1 MQEISAYELIK
12 EKLHAIPNQRH
23 KGSLFEKISKQFL
36 QEHDSANEY
45 ESIDL
50 WYDWK
55 LRGKERDKGI
65 DIVITT
71 SNKEY
76 IAVQCKFHQNS
87 VSYNDISPFL
97 TQLLSGHKLQN
108 GVGGVKFK
116 KGIIISTSNLTSEAL
131 KAIEQIRSTGMGID
145 IDEITEEDFIYSRI
159 DWEKF
164 DPTKTEDEIPLCD
177 KKRPRPHQTEAIE
190 KTKEYFS
197 DPKNARGKLIMACGT
212 GKTYTSLKIMEALDP
227 KITLFLAPSIA
238 LLSQTFREYAQE
250 KSEPFYASI
259 VCSDDKTGQSK
270 KNKSKNEDND
280 DIKFSELPIKA
291 STRLEDILSAYE
303 RAQKENKRFIIFSTY
318 QSALRIKEAQ
328 EAGLNGIDLI
338 ICDEAHRT
346 VGAMYSTNERD
357 DKNAF
362 TLCHSDENIKAK
374 KRLYM
379 TATPKVYSESSKA
392 KAKEKDNVIY
402 SMDDAQTFGEEIYTL
417 NFERAI
423 ALDLLTDYKVIILA
437 VRSENLSGVTNS
449 VNKKISQLEAKG
461 TKLDKKLINNEFVC
475 KIVGTHKGLAKQDLI
490 ALDEENKE
498 DHNLQ
503 NKADTFVS
511 QRAISFCK
519 SINTSKNIKDSFETI
534 MECYDEELKKKS
546 FKNLQIKIDHVD
558 GTMNCKDRLEKLE
571 KLNEFQPNTC
581 KVLSNARCLSEGV
594 DVPAL
599 DSVIFFDGRSAMVD
613 IIQAVGRVMRKA
625 KNKKRG
631 YIILPIALR
640 ESEIKNL
647 DEAVKNT
654 NFQNIWKVLKAL
666 RSHDSSL
673 VDEATFREKIKIFGS
688 DDASNLDDEEELQK
702 DKTEQSPNDPKQAQ
716 KTLFD
721 AILLQD
727 LANAVYNVMPTK
739 LGDRNYWE
747 NFAKK
752 TGNIARTLNDR
763 LKELFGKNPEIF
775 DNFLTSLRGNIHQ
788 NIKEEEAL
796 DMIISHVI
804 TKPIFDAI
812 FGDNIQN
819 PIAKALDKMVLKLS
833 DLGLEGETKDLK
845 NLYESVK
852 TEAARAKSQKTQQE
866 LIKNLY
872 NTFFKEAF
880 RKQSEKLGIV
890 YTPIEVVDFIL
901 RATNGIL
908 KKHFNTDF
916 NDKNITI
923 FDPFTGTGSF
933 IARLLSKENDFISD
947 EALKE
952 KFQKGLF
959 AFDIVLLSY
968 YIALINI
975 TQAAQSRDSSLKNFK
990 NIALTDSLDYLEEKS
1005 AKGVIPGFEDLKENQ
1020 EIKTTMEKQNI
1031 RVIIGNPPY
1040 SSGAK
1045 SENDNNQNLK
1055 HPKLEKRVYETYG
1068 KNSTSRSVG
1077 NTTRDTLIQSIRM
1090 ASDLLKDKGVL
1101 GFVVNGS
1108 FIDSKSADGF
1118 RKCVA
1123 KEFSHLYVLNLR
1135 GNARTSGE
1143 ERKKQGDGIFD
1154 SGSRATVA
1162 IIFFVKDES
1171 VQNSTI
1177 HYYEVEDYLKRE
1189 AKLNLLAGF
1198 ENLDSVPF
1206 SEITPNN
1213 KGDWINQREYGFD
1226 KLIPL
1231 KRDKNQKIFDTI
1243 FDLNSNGVKT
1253 SRDPWVYNFS
1263 PNALMQSVQNCIDA
1277 YNADLKRFNERFRE
1291 AFKQRTQGI
1300 KPADRYKHLSDQEI
1314 TTDKTKIAWVQNL
1327 KTQLIKGKKLD
1338 DFSQEK
1344 ISVSL
1349 YRPFNK
1355 QYFYYERELAWS
1367 FCLMKKIFPDK
1378 SARNVVINTG
1388 VGKVFSALISSEI
1401 PCLDLLHHNQAYPLY
1416 YYDDL
1421 GNRYNA
1427 ISGYALN
1434 LFRRHYQDN
1443 AIVEEEIF
1451 YYIYAIFH
1459 HKGYL
1464 EKYKNSLTKED
1475 PRIALSK
1482 DFKELSILGEE
1493 LAKLHLN
1500 YESGEMHTSV
1510 AYKTLM
1516 NAEQKD
1522 YYDVVQMKKD
1532 KKGDRIQYNHHITIT
1547 QIPQKAFDYVVNGKS
1562 AIDWVIERYSITTD
1576 KDSLIENNP
1585 NHYAGGKYIFELL
1598 CRVITLSV
1606 KSVDLIEKISEKR
1619 FE

>member
-1 MQEISAYELIK
+1 MQEISAYKLIK
-12 EKLHAIPNQRH
+12 EKLQAIPNLRH

-55 LRGKERDKGI
+55 LRGKERDRGI
-65 DIVITT
+65 DIVIQTT
-71 SNKEY
+71 SKEY

-87 VSYNDISPFL
+87 ISYNDISPFL
-97 TQLLSGHKLQN
+97 TQLQS
-108 GVGGVKFK
+108 GVGEVRFK

-145 IDEITEEDFIYSRI
+145 IDEITEEDFIYSKI

-164 DPTKTEDEIPLCD
+164 DPTKTEDELPLRD
-177 KKRPRPHQTEAIE
+177 KKKPRSHQTEAINA
-190 KTKEYFS
+190 TKEYFS
-197 DPKNARGKLIMACGT
+197 SPKNTRGKLIMACGT

-238 LLSQTFREYAQE
+238 LLSQTFREYAKE

-259 VCSDDKTGQSK
+259 VCSDDKVG
-270 KNKSKNEDND
+270 KSKDEDND
-280 DIKFSELPIKA
+280 DINFSELPLKP
-291 STRLEDILSAYE
+291 STRLEDILSV
-303 RAQKENKRFIIFSTY
+303 RKKAQKENKRFIIFSTY

-346 VGAMYSTNERD
+346 VGAMYSSNERD

-362 TLCHSDENIKAK
+362 TLCHSDEHIKAK

-379 TATPKVYSESSKA
+379 TATPKVYSEGSKA
-392 KAKEKDNVIY
+392 KAKESDNVIY
-402 SMDDAQTFGEEIYTL
+402 SMDDEEIFGEEIYTL
-417 NFERAI
+417 NFSKAI

-437 VRSENLSGVTNS
+437 VRKENLSGVTNS
-449 VNKKISQLEAKG
+449 VNKKISQLKAEG

-490 ALDEENKE
+490 VLDEKNKE
-498 DHNLQ
+498 DNDL
-503 NKADTFVS
+503 KDKKDTFVS
-511 QRAISFCK
+511 QRAINFCK

-546 FKNLQIKIDHVD
+546 FKNLKISIDHID

-571 KLNEFQPNTC
+571 KLNEFEPNTC

-599 DSVIFFDGRSAMVD
+599 DSIVFFDGKSAMVD

-625 KNKKRG
+625 KRKKRG
-631 YIILPIALR
+631 YIILPIALE

-647 DEAVKNT
+647 DEAVNNT
-654 NFQNIWKVLKAL
+654 NFKNIWKVIKAL
-666 RSHDSSL
+666 RSHDPSL
-673 VDEATFREKIKIFGS
+673 VDEATFKEKIKIFGS
-688 DDASNLDDEEELQK
+688 DDGSNRNDE
-702 DKTEQSPNDPKQAQ
+702 

-727 LANAVYNVMPTK
+727 LADAMYNVMPTK

-747 NFAKK
+747 NFTKK
-752 TGNIARTLNDR
+752 TGNIARTLNNR
-763 LKELFGKNPEIF
+763 LKMIFDKNPEF
-775 DNFLTSLRGNIHQ
+775 FHGFLDSLRENIHQ

-796 DMIISHVI
+796 DMITSHII

-812 FGDNIQN
+812 FGDNIKN
-819 PIAKALDKMVLKLS
+819 PIAKALDKMVQKLAT
-833 DLGLEGETKDLK
+833 LGLQGETKDLK

-852 TEAARAKSQKTQQE
+852 TEALHAKSQKSQQE

-916 NDKNITI
+916 NDQSITI

-933 IARLLSKENDFISD
+933 IARLLSKENALISD

-952 KFQKGLF
+952 KFQKNLF

-975 TQAAQSRDSSLKNFK
+975 TQAAQNRDSSLKNFK
-990 NIALTDSLDYLEEKS
+990 NIALTDSLDYLEEKTN
-1005 AKGVIPGFEDLKENQ
+1005 KGALPLYEDLKENKD
-1020 EIKTTMEKQNI
+1020 IKDTLADQNI

-1040 SSGAK
+1040 SAGAK
-1045 SENDNNQNLK
+1045 SENDNNQNLS
-1055 HPKLEKRVYETYG
+1055 HPKLEKLVTEKYG
-1068 KNSTSRSVG
+1068 KNSTSKNVG
-1077 NTTRDTLIQSIRM
+1077 QTTRDTLIQSIRM
-1090 ASDLLKDKGVL
+1090 ASDLLRDKGVL

-1135 GNARTSGE
+1135 GNQRTSGE
-1143 ERKKQGDGIFD
+1143 VSKKEGGKIFD
-1154 SGSRATVA
+1154 SGSRATIA
-1162 IIFFVKDES
+1162 IVFFVKDNS
-1171 VQNSTI
+1171 VSDNTI
-1177 HYYEVEDYLKRE
+1177 DYYDIGDYLKRE
-1189 AKLNLLAGF
+1189 EKLHKLANFLNLDAI
-1198 ENLDSVPF
+1198 PF
-1206 SEITPNN
+1206 KEITPND
-1213 KGDWINQREYGFD
+1213 KGDWINQREDAFD

-1231 KRDKNQKIFDTI
+1231 KRDKTLQNDSVFDI
-1243 FDLNSNGVKT
+1243 NSLGVG
-1253 SRDPWVYNFS
+1253 SGRDPWVYNFS
-1263 PNALMQSVQNCIDA
+1263 PNILTQSVQKCIDT
-1277 YNADLKRFNERFRE
+1277 YNADLKRFNARFRE
-1291 AFKQRTQGI
+1291 AFKQRTKGV
-1300 KPADRYKHLSDQEI
+1300 KSGDLYKHLNDKEI
-1314 TTDKTKIAWVQNL
+1314 TTDKTKIYWTRSL
-1327 KTQLIKGKKLD
+1327 KNHLIKNKNL
-1338 DFSQEK
+1338 QE
-1344 ISVSL
+1344 SSEECMRLAL

-1355 QYFYYERELAWS
+1355 QWLYWDKDWIDRQGEFS
-1367 FCLMKKIFPDK
+1367 KIFPDK
-1378 SARNVVINTG
+1378 SAQNVVINSG
-1388 VGKVFSALISSEI
+1388 VGNGKDFSALVSDFISDCGLIS
-1401 PCLDLLHHNQAYPLY
+1401 PNQAYPLY

-1421 GNRYNA
+1421 GNRYYA

-1434 LFRRHYQDN
+1434 LFRRHYGDN
-1443 AIVEEEIF
+1443 AITEEEIF
-1451 YYIYAIFH
+1451 YYIYAILH

-1464 EKYKNSLTKED
+1464 EKYKNSLAKEA
-1475 PRIALSK
+1475 PRIALSE
-1482 DFKELSILGEE
+1482 DFKELSILGKQ
-1493 LAKLHLN
+1493 LAELHLN
-1500 YESGEMHTSV
+1500 YESGEMHESV
-1510 AYKTLM
+1510 KYTTLM
-1516 NAEQKD
+1516 NAEIEG
-1522 YYDVVQMKKD
+1522 YYDVEKMT
-1532 KKGDRIQYNHHITIT
+1532 KKGDRILYNQNIAITK
-1547 QIPQKAFDYVVNGKS
+1547 IPKKAFEYVVNGKS
-1562 AIDWVIERYSITTD
+1562 AIDWVIERYQKTMD

-1585 NHYAGGKYIFELL
+1585 NDYAGGKYVFELL
-1598 CRVITLSV
+1598 CRVIKLSE

>member
-1 MQEISAYELIK
+1 MQEISAYQFIK
-12 EKLHAIPNQRH
+12 EKLQAIPNSH
-23 KGSLFEKISKQFL
+23 DKGSWFEKVSKHFL
-36 QEHDSANEY
+36 LEHDSANEY

-50 WYDWK
+50 WYDWE
-55 LRGKERDKGI
+55 LRGNERDKGI
-65 DIVITT
+65 DIVIQTT
-71 SNKEY
+71 SKEY

-87 VSYNDISPFL
+87 ISYNDISPFL
-97 TQLLSGHKLQN
+97 TQLLSG
-108 GVGGVKFK
+108 VGEVRFK
-116 KGIIISTSNLTSEAL
+116 KGIIISTSNLTSEAS
-131 KAIEQIRSTGMGID
+131 KAIEQIRSAGKDID
-145 IDEITEEDFIYSRI
+145 IDIISEEDFIYSRI

-164 DPTKTEDEIPLCD
+164 DPTKTQDELPLCD
-177 KKRPRPHQTEAIE
+177 KKKPRTHQQEAINA
-190 KTKEYFS
+190 TKEYFS

-250 KSEPFYASI
+250 KSDPFYASI
-259 VCSDDKTGQSK
+259 VCSDDKVGQ
-270 KNKSKNEDND
+270 SKNEDND
-280 DIKFSELPIKA
+280 DIKFSELPIKP
-291 STRLEDILSAYE
+291 STRLEDILSTYE
-303 RAQKENKRFIIFSTY
+303 KAQKENKRFIIFSTY
-318 QSALRIKEAQ
+318 QSTLRIKEAQ
-328 EAGLNGIDLI
+328 EAGLGEIDLI

-402 SMDDAQTFGEEIYTL
+402 SMDDAETFGEEIYTL

-490 ALDEENKE
+490 ALDDENKE
-498 DHNLQ
+498 DNDL
-503 NKADTFVS
+503 KSKKDTFVS

-519 SINTSKNIKDSFETI
+519 SIQTSKNIKDSFETI

-546 FKNLQIKIDHVD
+546 FKNLEIKIDHID
-558 GTMNCKDRLEKLE
+558 GTMNCKERLEKLE
-571 KLNEFQPNTC
+571 NLNQFKPNTC

-599 DSVIFFDGRSAMVD
+599 DSVIFFDGKSAMVD

-631 YIILPIALR
+631 YIILPIALT

-654 NFQNIWKVLKAL
+654 NFKNIWKVLKAL
-666 RSHDSSL
+666 RSHDTSL
-673 VDEATFREKIKIFGS
+673 VDEATFKEKIKIFGS
-688 DDASNLDDEEELQK
+688 NDESNPDDEEELQK

-721 AILLQD
+721 AIFLKD

-752 TGNIARTLNDR
+752 TGNIAKTLNNR

-775 DNFLTSLRGNIHQ
+775 DNFLTSLRDNIHQ
-788 NIKEEEAL
+788 SIKEQEAL
-796 DMIISHVI
+796 DMIISHII
-804 TKPIFDAI
+804 TKPIFDAL
-812 FGDNIQN
+812 FGDNIKN

-852 TEAARAKSQKTQQE
+852 TEAARAKSPKSQQE

-880 RKQSEKLGIV
+880 SKQSQKLGIV

-933 IARLLSKENDFISD
+933 IARLLSKDNDLISD

-952 KFQKGLF
+952 KFLNHLF

-975 TQAAQSRDSSLKNFK
+975 TQAAQNRDSSLKNFK

-1005 AKGVIPGFEDLKENQ
+1005 TKGVFPLFEDLKENK
-1020 EIKTTMEKQNI
+1020 EIKTTLANQKIQ
-1031 RVIIGNPPY
+1031 VIIGNPPY

-1045 SENDNNQNLK
+1045 SENDNNQNLS
-1055 HPKLEKRVYETYG
+1055 HPKLEKWVYETYG
-1068 KNSTSRSVG
+1068 KNSTAKVG
-1077 NTTRDTLIQSIRM
+1077 NSTRDTLIHSIRM

-1123 KEFSHLYVLNLR
+1123 QEFSHLYVLNLR
-1135 GNARTSGE
+1135 GNQRTSGE
-1143 ERKKQGDGIFD
+1143 VSKKEGGKIFD

-1162 IIFFVKDES
+1162 IIFFVKDKS
-1171 VQNSTI
+1171 VQNSAI

-1189 AKLNLLAGF
+1189 TKLHLLANF
-1198 ENLDSVPF
+1198 ENLESVPF
-1206 SEITPNN
+1206 KEIVPND
-1213 KGDWINQREYGFD
+1213 KGDWINQRNDGFE

-1231 KRDKNQKIFDTI
+1231 KRDKKLKILNTI
-1243 FDLNSNGVKT
+1243 FDLDSGGVV
-1253 SRDPWVYNFS
+1253 SGRDPWVYNFS
-1263 PNALMQSVQNCIDA
+1263 QETLKQSVQNCIDT
-1277 YNADLKRFNERFRE
+1277 YNADLKRFNERYRE
-1291 AFKQRTQGI
+1291 AFKERTKGV
-1300 KPADRYKHLSDQEI
+1300 KPADRYKHLNDKEI
-1314 TTDKTKIAWVQNL
+1314 TTDKTKIAWTDGLKNKLIRNENL
-1327 KTQLIKGKKLD
+1327 PESSTERIRLA
-1338 DFSQEK
+1338 
-1344 ISVSL
+1344 L

-1355 QYFYYERELAWS
+1355 QWLYWDKTWNDRQYH
-1367 FCLMKKIFPDK
+1367 KPKIFPDK
-1378 SARNVVINTG
+1378 SARNVVINIG
-1388 VGKVFSALISSEI
+1388 CGNGKDFSALVSDFISDFGLISS
-1401 PCLDLLHHNQAYPLY
+1401 NQAYPLY

-1434 LFRRHYQDN
+1434 LFRRHYKDN
-1443 AIVEEEIF
+1443 AITEEEIF

-1464 EKYKNSLTKED
+1464 EKYKNSLTKEA
-1475 PRIALSK
+1475 PRIALSE
-1482 DFKELSILGEE
+1482 DFKELSVLGKE
-1493 LAKLHLN
+1493 LAELHLN
-1500 YESGEMHTSV
+1500 YESGEMHESV
-1510 AYKTLM
+1510 EYNLLE
-1516 NAEQKD
+1516 NAEVEG
-1522 YYDVVQMKKD
+1522 YYDVVKMKKD
-1532 KKGDRIQYNHHITIT
+1532 KKGDSIIYNDHITIT
-1547 QIPQKAFDYVVNGKS
+1547 KIPKKAFGYVVNGKS
-1562 AIDWVIERYSITTD
+1562 AIDWVIERYQKTTD
-1576 KDSLIENNP
+1576 DKGSLIENNP
-1585 NHYAGGKYIFELL
+1585 NDYAGGKYIFELL
-1598 CRVITLSV
+1598 CRVIKLSV

>member
-1 MQEISAYELIK
+1 
-12 EKLHAIPNQRH
+12 
-23 KGSLFEKISKQFL
+23 
-36 QEHDSANEY
+36 
-45 ESIDL
+45 
-50 WYDWK
+50 
-55 LRGKERDKGI
+55 
-65 DIVITT
+65 
-71 SNKEY
+71 
-76 IAVQCKFHQNS
+76 
-87 VSYNDISPFL
+87 
-97 TQLLSGHKLQN
+97 
-108 GVGGVKFK
+108 
-116 KGIIISTSNLTSEAL
+116 
-131 KAIEQIRSTGMGID
+131 
-145 IDEITEEDFIYSRI
+145 
-159 DWEKF
+159 
-164 DPTKTEDEIPLCD
+164 
-177 KKRPRPHQTEAIE
+177 
-190 KTKEYFS
+190 
-197 DPKNARGKLIMACGT
+197 
-212 GKTYTSLKIMEALDP
+212 
-227 KITLFLAPSIA
+227 
-238 LLSQTFREYAQE
+238 
-250 KSEPFYASI
+250 
-259 VCSDDKTGQSK
+259 
-270 KNKSKNEDND
+270 
-280 DIKFSELPIKA
+280 
-291 STRLEDILSAYE
+291 
-303 RAQKENKRFIIFSTY
+303 
-318 QSALRIKEAQ
+318 
-328 EAGLNGIDLI
+328 
-338 ICDEAHRT
+338 
-346 VGAMYSTNERD
+346 
-357 DKNAF
+357 
-362 TLCHSDENIKAK
+362 
-374 KRLYM
+374 
-379 TATPKVYSESSKA
+379 
-392 KAKEKDNVIY
+392 
-402 SMDDAQTFGEEIYTL
+402 
-417 NFERAI
+417 
-423 ALDLLTDYKVIILA
+423 
-437 VRSENLSGVTNS
+437 
-449 VNKKISQLEAKG
+449 
-461 TKLDKKLINNEFVC
+461 
-475 KIVGTHKGLAKQDLI
+475 
-490 ALDEENKE
+490 
-498 DHNLQ
+498 
-503 NKADTFVS
+503 
-511 QRAISFCK
+511 
-519 SINTSKNIKDSFETI
+519 

-571 KLNEFQPNTC
+571 NLNTFKPNTC

-631 YIILPIALR
+631 YIILPIALS

-654 NFQNIWKVLKAL
+654 NFKNIWKVLKAL

-673 VDEATFREKIKIFGS
+673 VDEATFKEKIKIFGS
-688 DDASNLDDEEELQK
+688 DDEKNPDDEEELQK

-721 AILLQD
+721 AIFLKD

-747 NFAKK
+747 NFTKK
-752 TGNIARTLNDR
+752 TGNIAKTLNNR

-788 NIKEEEAL
+788 SIKEDEAL
-796 DMIISHVI
+796 DMIISHII

-852 TEAARAKSQKTQQE
+852 TEAARAKSPKSQQE

-933 IARLLSKENDFISD
+933 IARLLSKESDLISD

-975 TQAAQSRDSSLKNFK
+975 TQAAQNRDNSLKNFK

-1005 AKGVIPGFEDLKENQ
+1005 DKGVFPLFEDLKENK
-1020 EIKTTMEKQNI
+1020 EIKTTLASQTI
-1031 RVIIGNPPY
+1031 QVIIGNPPY

-1045 SENDNNQNLK
+1045 SENDNNQNLT
-1055 HPKLEKRVYETYG
+1055 HPKLEKKVYETYG
-1068 KNSTSRSVG
+1068 KNSTAKVG
-1077 NTTRDTLIQSIRM
+1077 ATTRDTLIQSIRM

-1123 KEFSHLYVLNLR
+1123 KEFSHLYALNLR

-1171 VQNSTI
+1171 VQNSAI

-1189 AKLNLLAGF
+1189 AKLHSLAGF
-1198 ENLDSVPF
+1198 ENLESVPF
-1206 SEITPNN
+1206 KEITPND
-1213 KGDWINQREYGFD
+1213 KGDWINQRNDDFE

-1231 KRDKNQKIFDTI
+1231 KRDKKLKIFDTI
-1243 FDLNSNGVKT
+1243 FDLNSMGVA
-1253 SRDPWVYNFS
+1253 SGRDPWVYNFS
-1263 PNALMQSVQNCIDA
+1263 QNALKQSVQNCIDT

-1291 AFKQRTQGI
+1291 AFKQRTAKDKGI
-1300 KPADRYKHLSDQEI
+1300 KPADRYKHLSDREI
-1314 TTDKTKIAWVQNL
+1314 TTDKTKIAWTDGL
-1327 KTQLIKGKKLD
+1327 KNKLIKNENLPASGMERVRLA
-1338 DFSQEK
+1338 
-1344 ISVSL
+1344 L

-1355 QYFYYERELAWS
+1355 QWLYWDKDLIHRQGRFS
-1367 FCLMKKIFPDK
+1367 KIFPDK
-1378 SARNVVINTG
+1378 SVCNVVINTG
-1388 VGKVFSALISSEI
+1388 MGNGKDFSALVSDFISDYSLI
-1401 PCLDLLHHNQAYPLY
+1401 SPNQAYPLY

-1443 AIVEEEIF
+1443 AITEEEIF

-1464 EKYKNSLTKED
+1464 EKYKNSLAKEVL
-1475 PRIALSK
+1475 RIALSE
-1482 DFKELSILGEE
+1482 DFKELSVLGKE
-1493 LAKLHLN
+1493 LAELHLN
-1500 YESGEMHTSV
+1500 YESGEMHASV
-1510 AYKTLM
+1510 KHNLLE
-1516 NAEQKD
+1516 NAEVEG
-1522 YYDVVQMKKD
+1522 YYDVVKMT
-1532 KKGDRIQYNHHITIT
+1532 KKGDSIIYNHHITIT
-1547 QIPQKAFDYVVNGKS
+1547 KIPKKAFDYVINGK
-1562 AIDWVIERYSITTD
+1562 
-1576 KDSLIENNP
+1576 
-1585 NHYAGGKYIFELL
+1585 
-1598 CRVITLSV
+1598 
-1606 KSVDLIEKISEKR
+1606 KR
-1619 FE
+1619 D

>member
-12 EKLHAIPNQRH
+12 QKLHAIPNLRH

-36 QEHDSANEY
+36 LEHDSANEY

-50 WYDWK
+50 WNDWK

-65 DIVITT
+65 DIVIQTT
-71 SNKEY
+71 SKEY

-87 VSYNDISPFL
+87 ISYNDISPFL
-97 TQLLSGHKLQN
+97 TQLLSG
-108 GVGGVKFK
+108 VGSVKFK

-131 KAIEQIRSTGMGID
+131 KAIEQIRSAGMGID

-177 KKRPRPHQTEAIE
+177 KKRPRPHQTEAINA
-190 KTKEYFS
+190 TKEYFS

-270 KNKSKNEDND
+270 NEDND
-280 DIKFSELPIKA
+280 DIKFSELPIKP
-291 STRLEDILSAYE
+291 STRLEDILNVYE
-303 RAQKENKRFIIFSTY
+303 KAQKENKRFIIFSTY

-362 TLCHSDENIKAK
+362 TLFHSDENIKAT

-423 ALDLLTDYKVIILA
+423 ALDLLTDYKVMILA
-437 VRSENLSGVTNS
+437 VRKENLSGVTNS

-490 ALDEENKE
+490 VLDDENKE

-503 NKADTFVS
+503 HQYDTAPS
-511 QRAISFCK
+511 QRAINFCK

-546 FKNLQIKIDHVD
+546 FKNLEITIDHVD
-558 GTMNCKDRLEKLE
+558 GTMNCKERLEKLE
-571 KLNEFQPNTC
+571 KLNKFEPNTC

-599 DSVIFFDGRSAMVD
+599 DSVIFFDGKSAMVD

-625 KNKKRG
+625 KHKKRG

-673 VDEATFREKIKIFGS
+673 VDEATFKEKIKIFGS
-688 DDASNLDDEEELQK
+688 DDAKNPDDEEELQK
-702 DKTEQSPNDPKQAQ
+702 DKTEQSDPKQAQ

-752 TGNIARTLNDR
+752 TGNIARTLNER
-763 LKELFGKNPEIF
+763 LKDIFGKNPEIF

-852 TEAARAKSQKTQQE
+852 TEAMRAKSQKSQQE

-901 RATNGIL
+901 RATDGLL

-933 IARLLSKENDFISD
+933 IARLLSKENALISD

-952 KFQKGLF
+952 KFQKNLF
-959 AFDIVLLSY
+959 AFDIVLLAY

-975 TQAAQSRDSSLKNFK
+975 TQAAQNRDSSLKNFK

-1005 AKGVIPGFEDLKENQ
+1005 AKGVIPGFEDLKENK

-1045 SENDNNQNLK
+1045 SENDNNQNLT
-1055 HPKLEKRVYETYG
+1055 HPKLEKYVYETYG
-1068 KNSTSRSVG
+1068 KNSTAKVG
-1077 NTTRDTLIQSIRM
+1077 ATTRDTLIHSIRM
-1090 ASDLLKDKGVL
+1090 ASDLLKEQGVL

-1108 FIDSKSADGF
+1108 FIDSKSTDGF

-1123 KEFSHLYVLNLR
+1123 QEFSHLYALNLR
-1135 GNARTSGE
+1135 GNQRTSGE
-1143 ERKKQGDGIFD
+1143 VSRKEGGKIFD

-1162 IIFFVKDES
+1162 VIFFVKDKDAP
-1171 VQNSTI
+1171 NHTI
-1177 HYYEVEDYLKRE
+1177 FYYEVEDYLKRE

-1206 SEITPNN
+1206 KEITPND
-1213 KGDWINQREYGFD
+1213 KGDWINQRNDDFE

-1231 KRDKNQKIFDTI
+1231 KRDKTLKNDSI
-1243 FDLNSNGVKT
+1243 FDLNSGGVA
-1253 SRDPWVYNFS
+1253 SGRDPWVYNFS
-1263 PNALMQSVQNCIDA
+1263 QKTLMQSVQNCIDT
-1277 YNADLKRFNERFRE
+1277 YNADLKRFNEVFRE
-1291 AFKQRTQGI
+1291 AFKQRT
-1300 KPADRYKHLSDQEI
+1300 KDVKKAELYKHLNDQEI
-1314 TTDKTKIAWVQNL
+1314 TTDKTKIAWTRSL
-1327 KTQLIKGKKLD
+1327 KNHLIKNKNL
-1338 DFSQEK
+1338 QE
-1344 ISVSL
+1344 SNEERMRLSL

-1355 QYFYYERELAWS
+1355 QWLYWDKDLINRQGRFS
-1367 FCLMKKIFPDK
+1367 KIFPDK

-1388 VGKVFSALISSEI
+1388 VSKVFSALISSEI
-1401 PCLDLLHHNQAYPLY
+1401 PCCDLLFHTQAYPLY

-1434 LFRRHYQDN
+1434 LFRRHYGDN
-1443 AIVEEEIF
+1443 LIAEEEIF

-1464 EKYKNSLTKED
+1464 EKYKNSLAKEA
-1475 PRIALSK
+1475 PRIALSE
-1482 DFKELSILGEE
+1482 DFKELSVLGKE
-1493 LAKLHLN
+1493 LAELHLN

-1510 AYKTLM
+1510 KHNLLE
-1516 NAEQKD
+1516 NAEVEG

-1532 KKGDRIQYNHHITIT
+1532 KKGDRIIYNHHITIT
-1547 QIPQKAFDYVVNGKS
+1547 NIPKKAFDYVVNGKS
-1562 AIDWVIERYSITTD
+1562 AIDWVIERYQKTMD
-1576 KDSLIENNP
+1576 KESLIENNP
-1585 NHYAGGKYIFELL
+1585 NHYAGGKYVFELL
-1598 CRVITLSV
+1598 CRVIKLSE

>member
-1 MQEISAYELIK
+1 MQEISAYKLIK
-12 EKLHAIPNQRH
+12 EKLQAIPNQRH

-50 WYDWK
+50 WYDWE
-55 LRGKERDKGI
+55 LRGNERDKGI

-97 TQLLSGHKLQN
+97 TQLLSG
-108 GVGGVKFK
+108 VGEVRFK

-131 KAIEQIRSTGMGID
+131 KAIEQIRSTGMEID

-197 DPKNARGKLIMACGT
+197 NPKNARGKLIMACGT

-259 VCSDDKTGQSK
+259 VCSDNKTGQ
-270 KNKSKNEDND
+270 SKNEDND
-280 DIKFSELPIKA
+280 DIKFSELPIKP
-291 STRLEDILSAYE
+291 STRLEDILSV
-303 RAQKENKRFIIFSTY
+303 RKKAQKENKRFIIFSTY
-318 QSALRIKEAQ
+318 QSTLRIKEAQ

-346 VGAMYSTNERD
+346 VGAMYSSNERD

-374 KRLYM
+374 QRLYM

-402 SMDDAQTFGEEIYTL
+402 SMDDEEIFGEEIYTL

-437 VRSENLSGVTNS
+437 VRKENLSGVTNS
-449 VNKKISQLEAKG
+449 VNKKISQLKAEG

-475 KIVGTHKGLAKQDLI
+475 KIIGTHKGLAKQDLI
-490 ALDEENKE
+490 VLDEENKE

-503 NKADTFVS
+503 NQYDTAPS
-511 QRAISFCK
+511 QRAINFCK

-546 FKNLQIKIDHVD
+546 FKNLKISIDHVD
-558 GTMNCKDRLEKLE
+558 GTMNCKDRLKKLE
-571 KLNEFQPNTC
+571 ELNEFEPNTC
-581 KVLSNARCLSEGV
+581 NARCLSEGV

-599 DSVIFFDGRSAMVD
+599 DSIVFFDGKSAMVD

-625 KNKKRG
+625 KRKKRG
-631 YIILPIALR
+631 YIILPIAL
-640 ESEIKNL
+640 EEHEIQNL
-647 DEAVKNT
+647 DEAVNNT
-654 NFQNIWKVLKAL
+654 NFKNIWKVIKAL
-666 RSHDSSL
+666 RSHDPSL
-673 VDEATFREKIKIFGS
+673 VDEATFKEKIKIFGS
-688 DDASNLDDEEELQK
+688 NDESNLDDEEELKK
-702 DKTEQSPNDPKQAQ
+702 DKTQHQNDPKEAQ

-727 LANAVYNVMPTK
+727 LADAMYNVMPTK

-747 NFAKK
+747 NFTKK
-752 TGNIARTLNDR
+752 TGNIARTLNNR
-763 LKELFGKNPEIF
+763 LKMIFEKNPEF
-775 DNFLTSLRGNIHQ
+775 FHGFLDSLRDNIHQ
-788 NIKEEEAL
+788 NIREYEAL
-796 DMIISHVI
+796 DMITSHII

-812 FGDNIQN
+812 FGDNIKN

-833 DLGLEGETKDLK
+833 TLGLEGETKDLK

-852 TEAARAKSQKTQQE
+852 TEALHAKSQKSQQE

-880 RKQSEKLGIV
+880 KKQSEKLGIV

-916 NDKNITI
+916 NDQNITI

-933 IARLLSKENDFISD
+933 IARLLSKENALISD

-952 KFQKGLF
+952 KFQKNLF

-975 TQAAQSRDSSLKNFK
+975 TQAAQNRDSSLKNFK
-990 NIALTDSLDYLEEKS
+990 NIALTDSLDYLEEKTN
-1005 AKGVIPGFEDLKENQ
+1005 KGALPLYEDLKENKD
-1020 EIKTTMEKQNI
+1020 IKDTLAGQNI

-1040 SSGAK
+1040 SAGAK
-1045 SENDNNQNLK
+1045 SENDNNQNLT
-1055 HPKLEKRVYETYG
+1055 HPKLQKWVYDTYG
-1068 KNSTSRSVG
+1068 KNSTVKVG
-1077 NTTRDTLIQSIRM
+1077 KATRDTLIQSIRM
-1090 ASDLLKDKGVL
+1090 ASDLLRDKGVL

-1123 KEFSHLYVLNLR
+1123 KDFSHLYVLNLR
-1135 GNARTSGE
+1135 GNARTLGE

-1154 SGSRATVA
+1154 SGSRATIA
-1162 IIFFVKDES
+1162 IVFFVKDK
-1171 VQNSTI
+1171 NAPNHTI
-1177 HYYEVEDYLKRE
+1177 FYYEVEDYLKRE
-1189 AKLNLLAGF
+1189 AKLHLLANF
-1198 ENLDSVPF
+1198 ENLDLVPF
-1206 SEITPNN
+1206 KEITPND
-1213 KGDWINQREYGFD
+1213 KGDWINQREDGFE

-1231 KRDKNQKIFDTI
+1231 KRDKKLQNDSVFDI
-1243 FDLNSNGVKT
+1243 NSLGVV
-1253 SRDPWVYNFS
+1253 SGRDPWVYNFS
-1263 PNALMQSVQNCIDA
+1263 PNALKQSVQKCIDT

-1291 AFKQRTQGI
+1291 AFKQRAQSV
-1300 KPADRYKHLSDQEI
+1300 KSAELYKHLNDKEI
-1314 TTDKTKIAWVQNL
+1314 TTDKTKIAWTDGL
-1327 KTQLIKGKKLD
+1327 KNHLIKNKNL
-1338 DFSQEK
+1338 QE
-1344 ISVSL
+1344 S
-1349 YRPFNK
+1349 
-1355 QYFYYERELAWS
+1355 
-1367 FCLMKKIFPDK
+1367 
-1378 SARNVVINTG
+1378 
-1388 VGKVFSALISSEI
+1388 
-1401 PCLDLLHHNQAYPLY
+1401 
-1416 YYDDL
+1416 
-1421 GNRYNA
+1421 
-1427 ISGYALN
+1427 
-1434 LFRRHYQDN
+1434 
-1443 AIVEEEIF
+1443 
-1451 YYIYAIFH
+1451 
-1459 HKGYL
+1459 
-1464 EKYKNSLTKED
+1464 
-1475 PRIALSK
+1475 
-1482 DFKELSILGEE
+1482 
-1493 LAKLHLN
+1493 
-1500 YESGEMHTSV
+1500 
-1510 AYKTLM
+1510 
-1516 NAEQKD
+1516 
-1522 YYDVVQMKKD
+1522 
-1532 KKGDRIQYNHHITIT
+1532 
-1547 QIPQKAFDYVVNGKS
+1547 
-1562 AIDWVIERYSITTD
+1562 
-1576 KDSLIENNP
+1576 
-1585 NHYAGGKYIFELL
+1585 
-1598 CRVITLSV
+1598 
-1606 KSVDLIEKISEKR
+1606 SEKR
-1619 FE
+1619 VRLAHVSPF

>member
-1 MQEISAYELIK
+1 MQEISAYKLIK
-12 EKLHAIPNQRH
+12 EKLHAIPNLRH
-23 KGSLFEKISKQFL
+23 KGSLFEKISKRFL

-50 WYDWK
+50 WYDWE

-87 VSYNDISPFL
+87 ISYNDISPFL
-97 TQLLSGHKLQN
+97 THLLSG
-108 GVGGVKFK
+108 VGEVRFK
-116 KGIIISTSNLTSEAL
+116 KGIIISTSHLTSEAL

-197 DPKNARGKLIMACGT
+197 DPKNKRGKLIMACGT
-212 GKTYTSLKIMEALDP
+212 GKTYTSLKIMEALDS

-259 VCSDDKTGQSK
+259 VCSDDKTG
-270 KNKSKNEDND
+270 KSKNEDND
-280 DIKFSELPIKA
+280 DIKFSELPLKP
-291 STRLEDILSAYE
+291 STRLEDILSVYE
-303 RAQKENKRFIIFSTY
+303 KAQKENKRFIIFSTY

-328 EAGLNGIDLI
+328 EAGLNGIDLV

-402 SMDDAQTFGEEIYTL
+402 SMDDADTFGEEIYTL

-449 VNKKISQLEAKG
+449 VNKKISQLKAEG

-490 ALDEENKE
+490 VLDDKNKE

-503 NKADTFVS
+503 NQYDTAPS

-519 SINTSKNIKDSFETI
+519 SIQTSKNIKDSFETI

-546 FKNLQIKIDHVD
+546 FKNLQITIDHVD
-558 GTMNCKDRLEKLE
+558 GTMNCKDRLDKLE
-571 KLNEFQPNTC
+571 NLNQFKPNTC

-599 DSVIFFDGRSAMVD
+599 DSVIFFDGKSAMVD

-654 NFQNIWKVLKAL
+654 NFKNIWKVIKAL

-673 VDEATFREKIKIFGS
+673 VDEATFKEKIKIFGS

-702 DKTEQSPNDPKQAQ
+702 DKTEQAPNDPKQAQ

-752 TGNIARTLNDR
+752 TGNIARTLNER
-763 LKELFGKNPEIF
+763 LKDIFGKNPEIF
-775 DNFLTSLRGNIHQ
+775 DNFLTSLRENIHA

-796 DMIISHVI
+796 DMITSHII

-812 FGDNIQN
+812 FGDNIKN

-852 TEAARAKSQKTQQE
+852 TEAAHAKSQKSQQE

-916 NDKNITI
+916 NDQNITI

-933 IARLLSKENDFISD
+933 IARLLSKENNLISD

-952 KFQKGLF
+952 KFQKNLF

-975 TQAAQSRDSSLKNFK
+975 TQAAQNRDSSLKNFK
-990 NIALTDSLDYLEEKS
+990 NIALTDSLDIYEEKS

-1020 EIKTTMEKQNI
+1020 EIKNTMEKQNI

-1040 SSGAK
+1040 SAGAK
-1045 SENDNNQNLK
+1045 SENDNNQNLT
-1055 HPKLEKRVYETYG
+1055 HPKLEKLVYEKYG
-1068 KNSTSRSVG
+1068 KNSTAKVG
-1077 NTTRDTLIQSIRM
+1077 KATRDTLIQSIRM
-1090 ASDLLKDKGVL
+1090 ASDLLKDKGVV

-1143 ERKKQGDGIFD
+1143 ERKK
-1154 SGSRATVA
+1154 T
-1162 IIFFVKDES
+1162 
-1171 VQNSTI
+1171 
-1177 HYYEVEDYLKRE
+1177 
-1189 AKLNLLAGF
+1189 
-1198 ENLDSVPF
+1198 
-1206 SEITPNN
+1206 
-1213 KGDWINQREYGFD
+1213 
-1226 KLIPL
+1226 
-1231 KRDKNQKIFDTI
+1231 
-1243 FDLNSNGVKT
+1243 
-1253 SRDPWVYNFS
+1253 
-1263 PNALMQSVQNCIDA
+1263 
-1277 YNADLKRFNERFRE
+1277 
-1291 AFKQRTQGI
+1291 
-1300 KPADRYKHLSDQEI
+1300 
-1314 TTDKTKIAWVQNL
+1314 
-1327 KTQLIKGKKLD
+1327 
-1338 DFSQEK
+1338 
-1344 ISVSL
+1344 
-1349 YRPFNK
+1349 
-1355 QYFYYERELAWS
+1355 
-1367 FCLMKKIFPDK
+1367 
-1378 SARNVVINTG
+1378 
-1388 VGKVFSALISSEI
+1388 
-1401 PCLDLLHHNQAYPLY
+1401 
-1416 YYDDL
+1416 
-1421 GNRYNA
+1421 
-1427 ISGYALN
+1427 
-1434 LFRRHYQDN
+1434 RRWN
-1443 AIVEEEIF
+1443 I
-1451 YYIYAIFH
+1451 
-1459 HKGYL
+1459 
-1464 EKYKNSLTKED
+1464 
-1475 PRIALSK
+1475 
-1482 DFKELSILGEE
+1482 
-1493 LAKLHLN
+1493 
-1500 YESGEMHTSV
+1500 
-1510 AYKTLM
+1510 
-1516 NAEQKD
+1516 
-1522 YYDVVQMKKD
+1522 
-1532 KKGDRIQYNHHITIT
+1532 
-1547 QIPQKAFDYVVNGKS
+1547 
-1562 AIDWVIERYSITTD
+1562 
-1576 KDSLIENNP
+1576 
-1585 NHYAGGKYIFELL
+1585 
-1598 CRVITLSV
+1598 
-1606 KSVDLIEKISEKR
+1606 
-1619 FE
+1619 

>member
-12 EKLHAIPNQRH
+12 QKLHAIPNQRH
-23 KGSLFEKISKQFL
+23 KGSLFEKVSKHFL
-36 QEHDSANEY
+36 LEHDSANEY

-50 WYDWK
+50 WYDWE
-55 LRGKERDKGI
+55 LRGKERDRGI
-65 DIVITT
+65 DMVITT
-71 SNKEY
+71 ASKEY

-87 VSYNDISPFL
+87 ISLDDIATFL
-97 TQLLSGHKLQN
+97 TQLQS
-108 GVGGVKFK
+108 GVGEVRFK
-116 KGIIISTSNLTSEAL
+116 KGIIISSSHLSSNAL
-131 KAIEQIRSTGMGID
+131 NAIEQIRSTGIGID
-145 IDEITEEDFIYSRI
+145 IDEITEEDFIYSQI
-159 DWEKF
+159 DWDKF
-164 DPTKTEDEIPLCD
+164 DPMQTQGELPLCD
-177 KKRPRPHQTEAIE
+177 KKRPHSHQTEAINA
-190 KTKEYFS
+190 TKEYFS
-197 DPKNARGKLIMACGT
+197 SPKNARGKLIMACGT

-227 KITLFLAPSIA
+227 KIMLFLAPSIA
-238 LLSQTFREYAQE
+238 LLSQTFREYAKE

-259 VCSDDKTGQSK
+259 VCSDDKVG
-270 KNKSKNEDND
+270 KSKDEDND
-280 DIKFSELPIKA
+280 DINFSELPIKP
-291 STRLEDILSAYE
+291 STRLEDILSVHKK
-303 RAQKENKRFIIFSTY
+303 AQKENKRFIIFSTY
-318 QSALRIKEAQ
+318 QSALRIKEVQ
-328 EAGLNGIDLI
+328 EAGLGEIDLI

-346 VGAMYSTNERD
+346 VGAMYSSNERD

-374 KRLYM
+374 QRLYM
-379 TATPKVYSESSKA
+379 TATPKVYSENSKA
-392 KAKEKDNVIY
+392 KAKESDNAIY
-402 SMDDAQTFGEEIYTL
+402 SMDDAEIFGEEIYTL
-417 NFERAI
+417 NFSKAI

-437 VRSENLSGVTNS
+437 VRKENLSGVTNS
-449 VNKKISQLEAKG
+449 VNQKISQLKAEG

-490 ALDEENKE
+490 VLDDENKE

-503 NKADTFVS
+503 NQYDTAPS

-546 FKNLQIKIDHVD
+546 FKNLKISIDHID
-558 GTMNCKDRLEKLE
+558 GTMNCKERLEKLE
-571 KLNEFQPNTC
+571 ELNQFQPNTC

-599 DSVIFFDGRSAMVD
+599 DSIVFFDGKSAMVD

-625 KNKKRG
+625 KHKKRG
-631 YIILPIALR
+631 YIILPIALE
-640 ESEIKNL
+640 ESEIEKL
-647 DEAVKNT
+647 DEAVNNT
-654 NFQNIWKVLKAL
+654 NFKNIWKVIKAL
-666 RSHDSSL
+666 RSHDPSL
-673 VDEATFREKIKIFGS
+673 VDEATFKEKIKIFGS
-688 DDASNLDDEEELQK
+688 DDNKKQDDE
-702 DKTEQSPNDPKQAQ
+702 

-727 LANAVYNVMPTK
+727 LADAVYNVMPTK

-747 NFAKK
+747 NFTKK
-752 TGNIARTLNDR
+752 TGNIARTLNKR
-763 LKELFGKNPEIF
+763 LKDIFDKNPEF
-775 DNFLTSLRGNIHQ
+775 FHGFLTSLRENIHQ
-788 NIKEEEAL
+788 NIREDEAL
-796 DMIISHVI
+796 DMITSHII

-812 FGDNIQN
+812 FGDNIKN

-833 DLGLEGETKDLK
+833 TLGLEGETKDLK

-852 TEAARAKSQKTQQE
+852 TEATHAKSQKSQQE

-933 IARLLSKENDFISD
+933 IARLLSKENALISD

-952 KFQKGLF
+952 KFQKNLF

-975 TQAAQSRDSSLKNFK
+975 TQAAQNRDSSLKNFK
-990 NIALTDSLDYLEEKS
+990 NIALTDSLDIYEEKTN
-1005 AKGVIPGFEDLKENQ
+1005 KGVFPFFYDLKENKD
-1020 EIKTTMEKQNI
+1020 IKDTLTGQNI

-1040 SSGAK
+1040 SAGAK
-1045 SENDNNQNLK
+1045 SENDNNQNLS
-1055 HPKLEKRVYETYG
+1055 HPNLEKLVYEKYG
-1068 KNSTSRSVG
+1068 KNSTAKSG
-1077 NTTRDTLIQSIRM
+1077 KTTRDTLIHSIRM
-1090 ASDLLKDKGVL
+1090 ASDVVKDKGVV

-1135 GNARTSGE
+1135 GNHRTSGE
-1143 ERKKQGDGIFD
+1143 VSRKEGGKIFD
-1154 SGSRATVA
+1154 SGSRATIA
-1162 IIFFVKDES
+1162 IIFFVKDNS
-1171 VQNSTI
+1171 VTNNTI
-1177 HYYEVEDYLKRE
+1177 YYYDIGDYLKRE

-1198 ENLDSVPF
+1198 ENLESVPF
-1206 SEITPNN
+1206 EKITPND
-1213 KGDWINQREYGFD
+1213 KGDWINQREDAFE

-1231 KRDKNQKIFDTI
+1231 KRDKKLKIFDTI
-1243 FDLNSNGVKT
+1243 FDLNSGGVV
-1253 SRDPWVYNFS
+1253 SGRDPWVYNFS
-1263 PNALMQSVQNCIDA
+1263 PKILTQSVQTCIDA

-1291 AFKQRTQGI
+1291 AFKQRTKGV
-1300 KPADRYKHLSDQEI
+1300 KSDKLHKQLNDKEI
-1314 TTDKTKIAWVQNL
+1314 TTDKTKIAWTRALKQEFIKNKNL
-1327 KTQLIKGKKLD
+1327 
-1338 DFSQEK
+1338 QESHEK
-1344 ISVSL
+1344 RIRL
-1349 YRPFNK
+1349 AMYRPFNK
-1355 QYFYYERELAWS
+1355 QWLYFDKNLNEEQSQLP
-1367 FCLMKKIFPDK
+1367 KIFPNK
-1378 SARNVVINTG
+1378 GAHNVVINTTIRN
-1388 VGKVFSALISSEI
+1388 FSALIGDAI
-1401 PCLDLLHHNQAYPLY
+1401 PDKHFIGDTQAYPLY

-1434 LFRRHYQDN
+1434 LFRRHYKDN
-1443 AIVEEEIF
+1443 AITEEEIF
-1451 YYIYAIFH
+1451 YYIYAILH

-1464 EKYKNSLTKED
+1464 EKYKNSLAKEA
-1475 PRIALSK
+1475 PRIALSS
-1482 DFKELSILGEE
+1482 DFKELSVLGKELGE
-1493 LAKLHLN
+1493 LHLN
-1500 YESGEMHTSV
+1500 YESGEMHESV
-1510 AYKTLM
+1510 EYKTLM
-1516 NAEQKD
+1516 NAEIEG
-1522 YYDVVQMKKD
+1522 YYDVDKMKKD
-1532 KKGDRIQYNHHITIT
+1532 KDRILYNHHITIT
-1547 QIPQKAFDYVVNGKS
+1547 KIPQKAFDYVVNGKS
-1562 AIDWVIERYSITTD
+1562 AIDWVIERYQKTMD
-1576 KDSLIENNP
+1576 KDSLIVNNP
-1585 NHYAGGKYIFELL
+1585 NDYAGGKYVFELL
-1598 CRVITLSV
+1598 CRVITLSE

>member
-1 MQEISAYELIK
+1 MQEISTYEIIK

-50 WYDWK
+50 WYDWE

-71 SNKEY
+71 SNEEY

-87 VSYNDISPFL
+87 ISYNDISPFL
-97 TQLLSGHKLQN
+97 TQLQS
-108 GVGGVKFK
+108 GVGEVKFK

-164 DPTKTEDEIPLCD
+164 DPTKIEDEIPLCD

-197 DPKNARGKLIMACGT
+197 NPKNARGKLIMACGT

-250 KSEPFYASI
+250 KSDPFYASI

-270 KNKSKNEDND
+270 NEDND
-280 DIKFSELPIKA
+280 DIKFSELPIKP
-291 STRLEDILSAYE
+291 STRLEDILSTYE
-303 RAQKENKRFIIFSTY
+303 KAQKENKRFIIFSTY

-402 SMDDAQTFGEEIYTL
+402 SMDDADIFGEEIYTL

-475 KIVGTHKGLAKQDLI
+475 KIVGTHKGLAKQDVI
-490 ALDEENKE
+490 ALDDENKE
-498 DHNLQ
+498 DNDLK

-519 SINTSKNIKDSFETI
+519 SIQTSKNIKDSFETI

-546 FKNLQIKIDHVD
+546 FKNLQISIDHVD
-558 GTMNCKDRLEKLE
+558 GTMNCKERLDKLE
-571 KLNEFQPNTC
+571 NLNTFKPNIC

-599 DSVIFFDGRSAMVD
+599 DSIVFFDGRSAMVD

-625 KNKKRG
+625 KGKKRG
-631 YIILPIALR
+631 YIILPIALE

-647 DEAVKNT
+647 NEAINNT
-654 NFQNIWKVLKAL
+654 NFKNIWKVLKAL
-666 RSHDSSL
+666 RSHDSRL
-673 VDEATFREKIKIFGS
+673 VDEATFREKIKVFGS
-688 DDASNLDDEEELQK
+688 DDGSNTDDEELDEESQK
-702 DKTEQSPNDPKQAQ
+702 DKNEPNEKSKQAQ

-721 AILLQD
+721 AIFLQD
-727 LANAVYNVMPTK
+727 LANAMYNVMPTK

-752 TGNIARTLNDR
+752 TGSIARTLNKR
-763 LKELFGKNPEIF
+763 LNALFDKNPEIF
-775 DNFLTSLRGNIHQ
+775 DNFLTSLRENIHQ
-788 NIKEEEAL
+788 NIKEDEAL
-796 DMIISHVI
+796 DMIVSHII

-812 FGDNIQN
+812 FGENIQN
-819 PIAKALDKMVLKLS
+819 PIAKSLDKMVKKLS

-852 TEAARAKSQKTQQE
+852 TEAARAKSQKSQQE

-872 NTFFKEAF
+872 DTFLKTAF

-890 YTPIEVVDFIL
+890 YTPMEVVDFIL

-916 NDKNITI
+916 NDQNITI

-933 IARLLSKENDFISD
+933 IARLLAKENDLISD
-947 EALKE
+947 GALKE
-952 KFQKGLF
+952 KFQNHLF

-975 TQAAQSRDSSLKNFK
+975 TQVAQNRDKTLGNFK

-1005 AKGVIPGFEDLKENQ
+1005 AKGGFPLFEDLKENK
-1020 EIKTTMEKQNI
+1020 EIKSTMEKKDI

-1040 SSGAK
+1040 SAGAK
-1045 SENDNNQNLK
+1045 NENDNNQNLT
-1055 HPKLEKRVYETYG
+1055 HPKLEKKVYETYG
-1068 KNSTSRSVG
+1068 KDSKGQVG
-1077 NTTRDTLIQSIRM
+1077 KTTRDTLIQSMRM
-1090 ASDLLKDKGVL
+1090 ASDVLKDKGVL

-1118 RKCVA
+1118 RNRVA

-1162 IIFFVKDES
+1162 VIFFVKDAS
-1171 VQNSTI
+1171 VTNSTI

-1198 ENLDSVPF
+1198 ENLESVPF
-1206 SEITPNN
+1206 KEITPND
-1213 KGDWINQREYGFD
+1213 KGDWINQRNDDFE

-1231 KRDKNQKIFDTI
+1231 KRDKNQKIFDSI
-1243 FDLNSNGVKT
+1243 FDLNSNGVAT
-1253 SRDPWVYNFS
+1253 NRDPWVYNFS
-1263 PNALMQSVQNCIDA
+1263 PNALKQSVQNCIDT
-1277 YNADLKRFNERFRE
+1277 YHADLKRFNERFRE
-1291 AFKQRTQGI
+1291 AFKQRTKGV
-1300 KPADRYKHLSDQEI
+1300 KSGDLYKHLNDREI

-1355 QYFYYERELAWS
+1355 QYFYYERELTWS
-1367 FCLMKKIFPDK
+1367 FYSMKKIFPDK
-1378 SARNVVINTG
+1378 SAQNVVINTG
-1388 VGKVFSALISSEI
+1388 VGNGKDFSALVSDFISDCSLI
-1401 PCLDLLHHNQAYPLY
+1401 SPNQAYPLY

-1434 LFRRHYQDN
+1434 LFRRHYKDN
-1443 AIVEEEIF
+1443 AITEEEIF
-1451 YYIYAIFH
+1451 YYIYAILH
-1459 HKGYL
+1459 YKGYL
-1464 EKYKNSLTKED
+1464 EKYKNSLAKEA
-1475 PRIALSK
+1475 PRVALSD
-1482 DFKELSILGEE
+1482 DFKELSILGKE
-1493 LAKLHLN
+1493 LAELHLN
-1500 YESGEMHTSV
+1500 YENGEMHTSV
-1510 AYKTLM
+1510 KHNLLE
-1516 NAEQKD
+1516 NAEVEG
-1522 YYDVVQMKKD
+1522 YYDVVKMKKE
-1532 KKGDRIQYNHHITIT
+1532 KDRIIYNHHITIT
-1547 QIPQKAFDYVVNGKS
+1547 KIPQKAFDYVVNGKS
-1562 AIDWVIERYSITTD
+1562 AIDWVIERYQKTMD

-1585 NHYAGGKYIFELL
+1585 NNYAGGKYIFELL